1 MTRNDSTF
9 PATSQVEEQQRKA
22 ARLVAE
28 FVSAKLAPY
37 WSELKS
43 ALDRVPVGASNFTTL
58 SRDQFVV
65 HEMLDDAQDWRARLR
80 VALEADAMSWW
91 HRQPMRH
98 ATALSLMGESELLLE
113 IEGQQANEFI
123 RARLGPLVQ
132 RLDRAVD
139 AFARPT
145 DLPAHDSPWSVEG
158 LTRTFIST
166 LDREAMTPTLI
177 PVLMRHYETQMAAV
191 MRGLIP
197 ELLRVI
203 GEGDPQGEAFDSPAR
218 GDAPASGGG
227 APSGGGWQPEGGMVE
242 ALPANVGGGGS
253 GGHGPSGMRGDGGDG
268 IQSAGESATSGVDG
282 QRAPVD
288 ISSYAGIRTEARYR
302 TRIHPQL
309 DAWRRRVSKG
319 EQGGS
324 RAVPSAM
331 ARIINTSEVL
341 TIASVLQGDDPAPF
355 VRALRG
361 DGGESLPTVIRHELM
376 TAAGQ
381 FGFDPEQSS
390 LAEVEEDA
398 VDLVAMLFD
407 GLQRANAFEEPAT
420 RMMGKLVVPYVKVA
434 VIDDSLFENRAH
446 PARRLLDALVEA
458 CDGNTGDTH
467 ASRSMLDRASQV
479 VDQVVAR
486 FQESMAIF
494 DLAARELQELLD
506 RQRTL
511 AEVTER
517 RITETLQGQERLRQ
531 ARIAADEAVN
541 SALAGRRVLPDTFQ
555 FLAEYWRNV
564 LVQGWLRFGDRS
576 QRYQAMRAVG
586 DALLQM
592 DADAVALRSRA
603 LAAGFEDNREAIL
616 EDLRFV
622 GLQGEAAIEALA
634 RLAAGLLR
642 ADATPGE
649 AVLSNPPEPLLDE
662 LPMHIPDLDAR
673 TRSVDSVLV
682 ARVRRLRPG
691 QGLRIIEDGAQETMA
706 KIAWVSAVTGRI
718 LVVNRRGE
726 RRMVL
731 RPETLAVLVADGRVL
746 VRSVEPPV
754 DQVMAQVADSLGERR
769 VAQSL

>member
-28 FVSAKLAPY
+28 FVSAKLAPF

-43 ALDRVPVGASNFTTL
+43 ALDRIPVGPSNFSTL
-58 SRDQFVV
+58 PRDQFIV
-65 HEMLDDAQDWRARLR
+65 HGMLDGTQDWHARLR
-80 VALEADAMSWW
+80 ATLEADAMAWW
-91 HRQPMRH
+91 HRQTTRSG
-98 ATALSLMGESELLLE
+98 TALTLMGESELLLE
-113 IEGQQANEFI
+113 IDSQQANEVI
-123 RARLGPLVQ
+123 RARLGPLAQ

-139 AFARPT
+139 AFARGAG
-145 DLPAHDSPWSVEG
+145 LHGHDCPLSVEG
-158 LTRTFIST
+158 ITRSFMSTF
-166 LDREAMTPTLI
+166 DREALTPTLI
-177 PVLMRHYETQMAAV
+177 PVLMRHYETQVAV
-191 MRGLIP
+191 VLRALIP

-203 GEGDPQGEAFDSPAR
+203 GDGESQAEPYDSPAS
-218 GDAPASGGG
+218 GQTTSGGG
-227 APSGGGWQPEGGMVE
+227 GSGWQPDGGMVE
-242 ALPANVGGGGS
+242 ALSTNGGGGS
-253 GGHGPSGMRGDGGDG
+253 HGGAGVEENH
-268 IQSAGESATSGVDG
+268 AGEYAQSSASGS
-282 QRAPVD
+282 RAPVD
-288 ISSYAGIRTEARYR
+288 IASYSGVRPETRYR
-302 TRIHPQL
+302 TRVHSQL
-309 DAWRRRVSKG
+309 DAWRRRVSTG
-319 EQGGS
+319 EGGP
-324 RAVPSAM
+324 RIAPTAM
-331 ARIINTSEVL
+331 ARVINTSEVL

-355 VRALRG
+355 VRALLG
-361 DGGESLPTVIRHELM
+361 DSGQSLPTVIRHELM
-376 TAAGQ
+376 AAAGQ
-381 FGFDPEQSS
+381 FGFDPQQSS
-390 LAEVEEDA
+390 FAEVEEDA

-420 RMMGKLVVPYVKVA
+420 QMMGKLVVPYVKVA
-434 VIDDSLFENRAH
+434 VIDDSLFENRGH

-467 ASRSMLDRASQV
+467 ASRSMLERASQV

-486 FQESMAIF
+486 FQENMAIF

-541 SALAGRRVLPDTFQ
+541 ASLEGRKVLPDTFQ
-555 FLAEYWRNV
+555 FLSEYWRNV

-576 QRYQAMRAVG
+576 PRYQAMRAVG

-603 LAAGFEDNREAIL
+603 LAAGFEHNRAAIL

-634 RLAAGLLR
+634 RLAGGLLR
-642 ADATPGE
+642 ADAAPDE
-649 AVLSNPPEPLLDE
+649 VVLSNPPEPLLDE
-662 LPMHIPDLDAR
+662 LPLHVPDLERRAR
-673 TRSVDSVLV
+673 GVDSVLV
-682 ARVRRLRPG
+682 ARVRRLRAG

-706 KIAWVSAVTGRI
+706 KIAWVSAITGRI

-726 RRMVL
+726 RRMVV
-731 RPETLAVLVADGRVL
+731 RPETMAVLIADGRVL

-769 VAQSL
+769 YAQAV

>member
-1 MTRNDSTF
+1 MTRNDSTI

-28 FVSAKLAPY
+28 FVSAKLAPF

-43 ALDRVPVGASNFTTL
+43 ALDRIPVGANNYSSL
-58 SRDQFVV
+58 QRDQFVV
-65 HEMLDDAQDWRARLR
+65 HGLLDETQDWHVRLR
-80 VALEADAMSWW
+80 ATLEADAMAWW
-91 HRQPMRH
+91 HRQTTRSG
-98 ATALSLMGESELLLE
+98 TALTLMGESELLLE
-113 IEGQQANEFI
+113 IESQQANEVI
-123 RARLGPLVQ
+123 RARLGPLAQ

-139 AFARPT
+139 AFAHAAG
-145 DLPAHDSPWSVEG
+145 LPGHDCPLSVEG
-158 LTRTFIST
+158 ITRSFMSTF
-166 LDREAMTPTLI
+166 DREALTPTLI
-177 PVLMRHYETQMAAV
+177 PQLMRHYETQMAVVLRALV
-191 MRGLIP
+191 P

-203 GEGDPQGEAFDSPAR
+203 GDGESQAEPYDN
-218 GDAPASGGG
+218 PASGQT
-227 APSGGGWQPEGGMVE
+227 AS
-242 ALPANVGGGGS
+242 GGGGS
-253 GGHGPSGMRGDGGDG
+253 GSGWQPDSGMVEPLPTNGGG
-268 IQSAGESATSGVDG
+268 GSHGAAGAEENHGSEYAPSSASGS
-282 QRAPVD
+282 RAPVD
-288 ISSYAGIRTEARYR
+288 IASYSGVRPETRYR
-302 TRIHPQL
+302 ARVHSQL
-309 DAWRRRVSKG
+309 DAWRRRVSTG
-319 EQGGS
+319 EGGP
-324 RAVPSAM
+324 RIAPTAM
-331 ARIINTSEVL
+331 ARVINTSEVL

-355 VRALRG
+355 VRALLG
-361 DGGESLPTVIRHELM
+361 DSGQSLPTVIRHELM
-376 TAAGQ
+376 AAAGQ
-381 FGFDPEQSS
+381 FGFDPQQSS
-390 LAEVEEDA
+390 FAEVEEDA

-420 RMMGKLVVPYVKVA
+420 QMMGKLVVPYVKVA
-434 VIDDSLFENRAH
+434 VIDDSLFENRGH

-467 ASRSMLDRASQV
+467 ASRSMLERASQV

-486 FQESMAIF
+486 FQENMAIF

-541 SALAGRRVLPDTFQ
+541 ASLEGRKVLPDTFQ
-555 FLAEYWRNV
+555 FLSEYWRNV

-576 QRYQAMRAVG
+576 PRYQAMRAVG

-603 LAAGFEDNREAIL
+603 LAAGFEHNRAAIL

-634 RLAAGLLR
+634 RLASGLLR
-642 ADATPGE
+642 ADAAPGE
-649 AVLSNPPEPLLDE
+649 AVLSNPPESLPDE
-662 LPMHIPDLDAR
+662 LPLHVPDLER
-673 TRSVDSVLV
+673 RSRGVDSVLV
-682 ARVRRLRPG
+682 ARVRRLRAG
-691 QGLRIIEDGAQETMA
+691 QGLRVVEDGGQETMA
-706 KIAWVSAVTGRI
+706 KIAWVSAITGRI

-726 RRMVL
+726 RRLVV
-731 RPETLAVLVADGRVL
+731 RPETMAVLIADGRVL

-769 VAQSL
+769 FAQTG

>member
-28 FVSAKLAPY
+28 FVSAKLAPF

-43 ALDRVPVGASNFTTL
+43 ALDRIPAGPNNFTSL
-58 SRDQFVV
+58 PRDQFIV
-65 HEMLDDAQDWRARLR
+65 HGMLDGTQDWHARLR
-80 VALEADAMSWW
+80 ATLEADAMSWW
-91 HRQPMRH
+91 HRQTARSG
-98 ATALSLMGESELLLE
+98 TALTLMGESELLLE
-113 IEGQQANEFI
+113 IDSQQANEVV
-123 RARLGPLVQ
+123 RARLGPLAQ

-139 AFARPT
+139 AFARGAG
-145 DLPAHDSPWSVEG
+145 LPGHDCPLSVEG
-158 LTRTFIST
+158 ITRSFMSTF
-166 LDREAMTPTLI
+166 DREALTPTLI
-177 PVLMRHYETQMAAV
+177 PLLMRHYEAQMAVVLRA
-191 MRGLIP
+191 LIP

-203 GEGDPQGEAFDSPAR
+203 GDGESRAEAYDSPAS
-218 GDAPASGGG
+218 GQAASGG
-227 APSGGGWQPEGGMVE
+227 SGGWQPDGGMVE
-242 ALPANVGGGGS
+242 TLPANVGGHGAAGIEESQGSEHTPASGS
-253 GGHGPSGMRGDGGDG
+253 GAR
-268 IQSAGESATSGVDG
+268 V
-282 QRAPVD
+282 PVD
-288 ISSYAGIRTEARYR
+288 IASYAGVRPETRYR
-302 TRIHPQL
+302 ARVHSQL
-309 DAWRRRVSKG
+309 DAWRRRVSNG
-319 EQGGS
+319 EGGP
-324 RAVPSAM
+324 RIAPTAM
-331 ARIINTSEVL
+331 ARVINTSEVL

-361 DGGESLPTVIRHELM
+361 EDDRSLPMVIRHELM

-381 FGFDPEQSS
+381 FGFDPQQSS
-390 LAEVEEDA
+390 FAEVEEDA

-420 RMMGKLVVPYVKVA
+420 QMMGKLVVPYVKVA
-434 VIDDSLFENRAH
+434 VIDDSLFENRGH

-467 ASRSMLDRASQV
+467 ASRSMLERASQV

-486 FQESMAIF
+486 FQENMAIF

-531 ARIAADEAVN
+531 ARMAADEAVN
-541 SALAGRRVLPDTFQ
+541 ASLEGRKVLPDTFR
-555 FLAEYWRNV
+555 FLSEYWRNV

-576 QRYQAMRAVG
+576 PRYQAMRAVG

-603 LAAGFEDNREAIL
+603 LAAGFEHNRSAIL

-634 RLAAGLLR
+634 RLASGLLR
-642 ADATPGE
+642 ADAAPDE
-649 AVLSNPPEPLLDE
+649 AMLSNPLEPLLDE
-662 LPMHIPDLDAR
+662 LPLHVPDLERRAR
-673 TRSVDSVLV
+673 GVDSVLV
-682 ARVRRLRPG
+682 ARVRRLRAG

-706 KIAWVSAVTGRI
+706 KIAWVSAITGRI

-726 RRMVL
+726 RRMVV
-731 RPETLAVLVADGRVL
+731 RPETLAVLIADGRVL

-769 VAQSL
+769 FAQTV

>member
-1 MTRNDSTF
+1 MTRNDSTI

-28 FVSAKLAPY
+28 FVSAKLAPF

-43 ALDRVPVGASNFTTL
+43 ALDRIPVGPNNFSTL
-58 SRDQFVV
+58 PRDQFIV
-65 HEMLDDAQDWRARLR
+65 HGMLDGTQDWHARLR
-80 VALEADAMSWW
+80 VTLEADAMAWW
-91 HRQPMRH
+91 HRQTSRSG
-98 ATALSLMGESELLLE
+98 TALTLMGESELLLE
-113 IEGQQANEFI
+113 IDAQQANEVI

-132 RLDRAVD
+132 RLDHA
-139 AFARPT
+139 
-145 DLPAHDSPWSVEG
+145 VEG
-158 LTRTFIST
+158 FSRGAGLAGHEGPWNVEGITRSFMSTF
-166 LDREAMTPTLI
+166 DREAMTPTLI

-191 MRGLIP
+191 LRALVP

-203 GEGDPQGEAFDSPAR
+203 GDGESIGEAYDSPAS
-218 GDAPASGGG
+218 GHATGGSGG
-227 APSGGGWQPEGGMVE
+227 GGGWQPDGGMVE
-242 ALPANVGGGGS
+242 SLPANLG
-253 GGHGPSGMRGDGGDG
+253 GGHGAAGMEESQG
-268 IQSAGESATSGVDG
+268 SEHASSPAGPRT
-282 QRAPVD
+282 PVD
-288 ISSYAGIRTEARYR
+288 IGSYAGVRPETRYR
-302 TRIHPQL
+302 TRIHAQL
-309 DAWRRRVSKG
+309 DAWRRRVSNG
-319 EQGGS
+319 ES
-324 RAVPSAM
+324 SPRIAPTAM
-331 ARIINTSEVL
+331 ARVINTSEVL

-361 DGGESLPTVIRHELM
+361 EDDRSLPVVIRQELM
-376 TAAGQ
+376 AAAGQ
-381 FGFDPEQSS
+381 FGFDPQQSS
-390 LAEVEEDA
+390 FAEVEEDA

-420 RMMGKLVVPYVKVA
+420 KMMGKLVVPYVKVA
-434 VIDDSLFENRAH
+434 VIDDSLFENRGH

-467 ASRSMLDRASQV
+467 ASRSMLERASQV

-486 FQESMAIF
+486 FQENMAIF

-541 SALAGRRVLPDTFQ
+541 TSLEGRKVLPDTFQ
-555 FLAEYWRNV
+555 FLSEYWRNV

-576 QRYQAMRAVG
+576 PRYQAMRAVG

-603 LAAGFEDNREAIL
+603 LAAGFEQNRAAIL
-616 EDLRFV
+616 DDLRFV

-634 RLAAGLLR
+634 RLASGLLR
-642 ADATPGE
+642 ADAAPDE
-649 AVLSNPPEPLLDE
+649 AMLSNPPEPLLDE
-662 LPMHIPDLDAR
+662 LPLHIPDMER
-673 TRSVDSVLV
+673 RSRGVDSVLV
-682 ARVRRLRPG
+682 ARVRRLRAG

-706 KIAWVSAVTGRI
+706 KIAWVSAITGRI

-726 RRMVL
+726 RRMVV
-731 RPETLAVLVADGRVL
+731 RPETMAVLIADGRVL

-769 VAQSL
+769 FAQVG

>member
-28 FVSAKLAPY
+28 FVSAKLAPF

-43 ALDRVPVGASNFTTL
+43 ALDRVPVGANNFSTL

-65 HEMLDDAQDWRARLR
+65 HGMLDDAQDWRARLR
-80 VALEADAMSWW
+80 VALEADAMTWW
-91 HRQPMRH
+91 HRQPARH

-113 IEGQQANEFI
+113 IEGQQANEVM

-139 AFARPT
+139 ALARSA

-158 LTRTFIST
+158 LTRTFIAT
-166 LDREAMTPTLI
+166 LDRDAMTSTLI
-177 PVLMRHYETQMAAV
+177 PVLMRHYETQMATV
-191 MRGLIP
+191 LRGLIP

-203 GEGDPQGEAFDSPAR
+203 GDGEAAPEPYDSPAAGGR
-218 GDAPASGGG
+218 APAG
-227 APSGGGWQPEGGMVE
+227 ASGGGWQPDGGMVE
-242 ALPANVGGGGS
+242 ALPANGGGG
-253 GGHGPSGMRGDGGDG
+253 GHHNGHGMHAVPGEGGVDADGG
-268 IQSAGESATSGVDG
+268 AEPVPAAPDG
-282 QRAPVD
+282 QRAPID
-288 ISSYAGIRTEARYR
+288 ITGYAAIRPETRYR

-309 DAWRRRVSKG
+309 DAWRRRVSNG
-319 EQGGS
+319 E
-324 RAVPSAM
+324 AVSTKTAPAAM
-331 ARIINTSEVL
+331 ARVINTSEVL

-361 DGGESLPTVIRHELM
+361 ESEQPLPMVIRDELM
-376 TAAGQ
+376 AAAGQ
-381 FGFDPEQSS
+381 FGFDPRQSS

-407 GLQRANAFEEPAT
+407 GLQRANAFEESAT
-420 RMMGKLVVPYVKVA
+420 KMMGKLVVPYVKVA

-467 ASRSMLDRASQV
+467 ASRSMLERASQV

-541 SALAGRRVLPDTFQ
+541 SALEGRRVLPDTFQ
-555 FLAEYWRNV
+555 FLSEYWRNV
-564 LVQGWLRFGDRS
+564 LVQGWLRFGERS
-576 QRYQAMRAVG
+576 PRYQAMRAVG

-603 LAAGFEDNREAIL
+603 LAAGFEHNRAAIL

-634 RLAAGLLR
+634 RLAAGLVH
-642 ADATPGE
+642 ADAAPGE
-649 AVLSNPPEPLLDE
+649 ARLSNPPEPLLDE
-662 LPMHIPDLDAR
+662 LPMHIPDLEAR
-673 TRSVDSVLV
+673 ARSVDSVLV
-682 ARVRRLRPG
+682 ARVRRLRAG
-691 QGLRIIEDGAQETMA
+691 QGLRVIEDGAQETMA
-706 KIAWVSAVTGRI
+706 KIAWVSALTGRI

-726 RRMVL
+726 RRMVV
-731 RPETLAVLVADGRVL
+731 RPETLAVLIADGRVL

-769 VAQSL
+769 YAQTV

>member
-1 MTRNDSTF
+1 MTRNDSTI

-28 FVSAKLAPY
+28 FVSAKLAPF

-43 ALDRVPVGASNFTTL
+43 ALDRIPVGPNNFSTL
-58 SRDQFVV
+58 PRDQFIV
-65 HEMLDDAQDWRARLR
+65 HGMLDDTQDWHARLR
-80 VALEADAMSWW
+80 ATLEADAMSWW
-91 HRQPMRH
+91 HRQSVRH
-98 ATALSLMGESELLLE
+98 GSALTLMGESELLLE
-113 IEGQQANEFI
+113 IEGQQCNDTI
-123 RARLGPLVQ
+123 RARLGPLAQ
-132 RLDRAVD
+132 RLDRAID
-139 AFARPT
+139 GFARGA
-145 DLPAHDSPWSVEG
+145 DLPAHESSWNIEG
-158 LTRTFIST
+158 ITRSFIST
-166 LDREAMTPTLI
+166 LDRDALSSTLI
-177 PVLMRHYETQMAAV
+177 PVLMRHYETQMTAILRALV
-191 MRGLIP
+191 P

-203 GEGDPQGEAFDSPAR
+203 GDGESTPEAYDSPVSAQSA
-218 GDAPASGGG
+218 GAGGNGGGG
-227 APSGGGWQPEGGMVE
+227 ASGWQPDGGMVE
-242 ALPANVGGGGS
+242 SLPTNL
-253 GGHGPSGMRGDGGDG
+253 GGHGAGG
-268 IQSAGESATSGVDG
+268 IEESYGSEHAPPHPGT
-282 QRAPVD
+282 RAPVD
-288 ISSYAGIRTEARYR
+288 IGSYASVRPETRYR
-302 TRIHPQL
+302 TRIHAQL
-309 DAWRRRVSKG
+309 DAWRRRVSNG
-319 EQGGS
+319 EGS
-324 RAVPSAM
+324 PRIAPTAM
-331 ARIINTSEVL
+331 ARVINTSEVL

-361 DGGESLPTVIRHELM
+361 EDERSLPMVIRQELM
-376 TAAGQ
+376 AAAGQ
-381 FGFDPEQSS
+381 FGFDPQQSS
-390 LAEVEEDA
+390 FAEVEEDA

-420 RMMGKLVVPYVKVA
+420 KMMGKLVVPYVKVA
-434 VIDDSLFENRAH
+434 VIDDSLFENRGH

-467 ASRSMLDRASQV
+467 ASRSMLERASQV

-486 FQESMAIF
+486 FQENMAIF

-541 SALAGRRVLPDTFQ
+541 ASLEGRKVLPDTFQ
-555 FLAEYWRNV
+555 FLSEYWRNV

-576 QRYQAMRAVG
+576 PRYQAMRAVG

-603 LAAGFEDNREAIL
+603 LAAGFEHNRAAIL

-634 RLAAGLLR
+634 RLAGGLLR
-642 ADATPGE
+642 ADAAPDE
-649 AVLSNPPEPLLDE
+649 VVLSNPPEPLLDE
-662 LPMHIPDLDAR
+662 LPLHVPDMERRAR
-673 TRSVDSVLV
+673 GVDSVLV
-682 ARVRRLRPG
+682 ARVRRLRAG
-691 QGLRIIEDGAQETMA
+691 QGLRIVEDGGQETMA
-706 KIAWVSAVTGRI
+706 KIAWVSAITGRI

-726 RRMVL
+726 RRMVV
-731 RPETLAVLVADGRVL
+731 RPETMAVLIADGRVL

-769 VAQSL
+769 FAQTG